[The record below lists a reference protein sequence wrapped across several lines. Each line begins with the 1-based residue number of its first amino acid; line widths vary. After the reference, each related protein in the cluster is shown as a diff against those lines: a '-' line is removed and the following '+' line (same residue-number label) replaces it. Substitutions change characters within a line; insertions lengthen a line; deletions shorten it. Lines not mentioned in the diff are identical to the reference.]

1 MSNTHTAP
9 CADCQKVLHKH
20 NTLENLY
27 CGHNQIVAF
36 RYPDSHLE
44 YIAVNSIKEAI
55 NMLHELDGQSQPMS
69 FTA

>member
-1 MSNTHTAP
+1 MSNIHTAP

-27 CGHNQIVAF
+27 CGHNQIIAF
-36 RYPDSHLE
+36 RSPDKHLE
-44 YIAVNSIKEAI
+44 YIAVDSIKEAI
-55 NMLHELDGQSQPMS
+55 KILHELGEQSQPMS